1 MRAVGV
7 VLALIGGFGI
17 GGIGLLA
24 LAGAWLYST
33 AFAAGPA
40 ASSE

>member
-7 VLALIGGFGI
+7 VLALIGGFG
-17 GGIGLLA
+17 LVVMM
-24 LAGAWLYST
+24 GAFVLSSV
-33 AFAAGPA
+33 AAGLA